1 MTQPQTQATITTKTK
16 IYGPTK
22 KQSSTKTTVQCARKQ
37 KPDNDPTDSDN
48 SDSSNPE
55 PVSHRKHTKQ
65 SADNEIDAADDEP
78 EVVIDLVSGSSG
90 DDATSSS
97 DEV

>member
-1 MTQPQTQATITTKTK
+1 M
-16 IYGPTK
+16 
-22 KQSSTKTTVQCARKQ
+22 QCACKQ

-55 PVSHRKHTKQ
+55 PVSHRKRTKQ

-97 DEV
+97 DKV